1 MCISKMVD
9 NKDILA
15 LVNILRKVTVIVKIC
30 PFIYAV
36 LYALC
41 MFGYLSMSESVATI
55 LDQLFYTSPIV
66 VVNNLVLSRS
76 LKLCK
81 WHRLEC
87 ILPIIPLLPLAIDS
101 YIFPLNNIAVGVNT
115 VIMVLLCIASII
127 NAYFVFIKPKQ

>member
-30 PFIYAV
+30 PFIYTV

-101 YIFPLNNIAVGVNT
+101 YICPLNNVAVGVNT
-115 VIMVLLCIASII
+115 AIMTMLCIASLI